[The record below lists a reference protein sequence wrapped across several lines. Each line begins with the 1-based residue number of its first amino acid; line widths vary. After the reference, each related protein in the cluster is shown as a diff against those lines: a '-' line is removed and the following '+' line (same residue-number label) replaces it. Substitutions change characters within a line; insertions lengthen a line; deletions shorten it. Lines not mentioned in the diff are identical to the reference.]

1 MLQTPSIFIENSVAP
16 LLVDLPSPVTLDH
29 IDPAH
34 HEREA
39 VCAFT
44 RAVFERSYGAQ
55 ISGFFPDLIHFGID
69 GRTQAVVG
77 YRPANGSGLFL
88 EHYLDRPVE
97 QVASDALAG
106 QLQPTHDDHA
116 PTLFCR
122 RSDMV
127 EVGNLA
133 ILDPGLARWAI
144 AATTAFL
151 YAAGL
156 RWVLFTATRPLANA
170 FRRLGLRPLALA
182 EADPCRLPDAGA
194 AWGSYY
200 DGKPQVYLGD
210 IHAGAAK
217 LRQGGQPQPNLTV
230 MLDRADALGS
240 RTRRETSTVV
250 GGGL

>member
-1 MLQTPSIFIENSVAP
+1 MLQPPSIFIENGVAP
-16 LLVDLPSPVTLDH
+16 LLADLPAPVTLDH

-34 HEREA
+34 PDLQA
-39 VCAFT
+39 VRAFT

-55 ISGFFPDLIHFGID
+55 LSGFFPDLIRFDID

-77 YRPANGSGLFL
+77 YRLAAGSDLFL
-88 EHYLDRPVE
+88 EHYLDQPVE
-97 QVASDALAG
+97 QAASEALAQ
-106 QLQPTHDDHA
+106 QLRAPHDGNASIPH
-116 PTLFCR
+116 CH

-133 ILDPGLARWAI
+133 IVDPGLARWAI

-151 YAAGL
+151 HAAGL

-182 EADPCRLPDAGA
+182 DADPSRLPDGGA

-200 DGKPQVYLGD
+200 AGNPQVYLGD
-210 IHAGAAK
+210 IRAGADK
-217 LRQGGQPQPNLTV
+217 LRQGGQPQPNL
-230 MLDRADALGS
+230 MALFHQAEALGR
-240 RTRRETSTVV
+240 RTRYEKSTVV